1 MVVNFGEWRAGPI
14 DSGRSTCDRHQPG
27 RQSVSRAGWQ
37 AIHFLKTIKF
47 PIEYTDVDSVTL
59 SLFYLVARKYVESGR
74 R

>member
-1 MVVNFGEWRAGPI
+1 MIRGGAHATGTRQAVNP
-14 DSGRSTCDRHQPG
+14 SGR
-27 RQSVSRAGWQ
+27 VAGWQ

-47 PIEYTDVDSVTL
+47 PIEYSDVDSVTL

>member
-1 MVVNFGEWRAGPI
+1 MRQAPA
-14 DSGRSTCDRHQPG
+14 

-47 PIEYTDVDSVTL
+47 PIEYSDIDGVAL

>member
-1 MVVNFGEWRAGPI
+1 MRQAP
-14 DSGRSTCDRHQPG
+14 S

-59 SLFYLVARKYVESGR
+59 SLFYLVAKKYVESGR

>member
-1 MVVNFGEWRAGPI
+1 MIRGGAHATGTRQAVNP
-14 DSGRSTCDRHQPG
+14 SGR
-27 RQSVSRAGWQ
+27 VAGWQ

-47 PIEYTDVDSVTL
+47 PIEYSDIDGVAL